1 MNVIDRLVESG
12 AVAIVR
18 AQDQRSGQFIA
29 DAIVDAGL
37 TCIEVTLTNP
47 GALEIIAALASRSG
61 VCVGVG
67 TVLDPADVTRA
78 RLAGAMFVVSPNTN
92 PEVIAATKREGLIS
106 IPGIATPSD
115 VAIALEAGADVL
127 KLFPA
132 SSYGPG
138 HLKALRDPF
147 PGNLWCPT
155 GGMSVATIPDWF
167 AAGATMVGLGGP
179 LIHGGMDA
187 IAANVLAFTN
197 AIRVAKEFKA

>member
-1 MNVIDRLVESG
+1 
-12 AVAIVR
+12 
-18 AQDQRSGQFIA
+18 
-29 DAIVDAGL
+29 
-37 TCIEVTLTNP
+37 
-47 GALEIIAALASRSG
+47 
-61 VCVGVG
+61 
-67 TVLDPADVTRA
+67 LDPADVTRA